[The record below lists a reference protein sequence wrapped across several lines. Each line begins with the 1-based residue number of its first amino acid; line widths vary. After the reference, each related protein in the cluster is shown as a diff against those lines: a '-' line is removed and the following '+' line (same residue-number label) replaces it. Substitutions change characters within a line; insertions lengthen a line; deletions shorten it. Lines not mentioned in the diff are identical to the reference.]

1 MKYIL
6 SVEDSKLFSSII
18 QKNIETHIE
27 DSIVITAYTMADAQ
41 KILELNK
48 YDFDIAVLDINLPD
62 APNGEII
69 DLVVGYK
76 VPIFVFSSMMEEK
89 LHKKVFSKP
98 VVDFV
103 LKDNTTSISNLVN
116 MLNRFIKNA
125 TTKILYVD
133 DSKTAQRFI
142 SNLLSRYNFDVMK
155 ASSGEEALVTLESN
169 QDISLVITDFMMPEM
184 DGIGLTKE
192 IRRTYPD
199 WNISIIGMSAKE
211 NDKLSGRFLKS
222 GGNDFLNKNFQR
234 EEFFCRIHQNINL
247 VEHINELHDIAS
259 NDFLTGLPNRRS
271 FFNNGETLQEN
282 AVRQELGIVVAMM
295 DIDFFKRI
303 NDTWGHNAG
312 DKVLKAVAQG
322 LSKRCRVSDILARVG
337 GEEFAFIGLDINP
350 EQAIK
355 ALNEFRLAVEE
366 TVVLE
371 GNDEINP
378 TISIG
383 FVSMDYTENF
393 DEELDT
399 LIQRADEALYLAK
412 ENGRNRVEKYSATI

>member
-412 ENGRNRVEKYSATI
+412 ENGRNRFEKYSATI